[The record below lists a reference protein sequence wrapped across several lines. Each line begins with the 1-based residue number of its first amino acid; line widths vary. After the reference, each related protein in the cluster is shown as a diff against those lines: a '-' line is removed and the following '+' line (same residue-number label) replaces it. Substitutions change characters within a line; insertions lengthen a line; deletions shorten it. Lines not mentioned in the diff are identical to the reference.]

1 MREGDAGKHSGQR
14 AILARGPWV
23 FTDGKGRAT
32 GETGDEWIA
41 AVDLSS
47 SFRVLSYSVAAPPIG
62 GGSDGGRNGGVGKQE
77 VERGK
82 QNASRT
88 LEEQSAAAGM
98 EKKKKSPP
106 TVHFC
111 NLGYQT

>member
-1 MREGDAGKHSGQR
+1 MRERDAGKHGGQR

-32 GETGDEWIA
+32 GETRDEWIA

-47 SFRVLSYSVAAPPIG
+47 SFRVLSYSVAAPPV
-62 GGSDGGRNGGVGKQE
+62 GGVGKQE

-88 LEEQSAAAGM
+88 LEEQSAAACMG
-98 EKKKKSPP
+98 KKKKRKK
-106 TVHFC
+106 
-111 NLGYQT
+111 NLN

>member
-1 MREGDAGKHSGQR
+1 MREGDAGKHGGQR

-47 SFRVLSYSVAAPPIG
+47 SFRVLSYSVAAPPSG
-62 GGSDGGRNGGVGKQE
+62 GGGGLLGGVGVLGNRKLRE
-77 VERGK
+77 
-82 QNASRT
+82 ASRMPQG
-88 LEEQSAAAGM
+88 LWRSRALQPAW
-98 EKKKKSPP
+98 EKKKIS
-106 TVHFC
+106 TDC
-111 NLGYQT
+111 TLL

>member
-1 MREGDAGKHSGQR
+1 M
-14 AILARGPWV
+14 

-32 GETGDEWIA
+32 GETRDEWIA

-47 SFRVLSYSVAAPPIG
+47 SFRVLSYSVAAPPV
-62 GGSDGGRNGGVGKQE
+62 GGVGKQE

-88 LEEQSAAAGM
+88 LEEQSAAASMG
-98 EKKKKSPP
+98 KKKDNKNPQL
-106 TVHFC
+106 TVHFS
-111 NLGYQT
+111 NLGYQTLQI